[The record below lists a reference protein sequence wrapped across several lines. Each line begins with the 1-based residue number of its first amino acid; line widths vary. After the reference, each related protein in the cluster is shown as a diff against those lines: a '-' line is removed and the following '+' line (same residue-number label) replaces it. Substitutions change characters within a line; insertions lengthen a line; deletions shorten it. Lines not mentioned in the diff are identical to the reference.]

1 MLGSNVRDSRDFG
14 RAQMD
19 ADGVGLVD
27 RWEREDQ
34 GLGRVLGLSDKA
46 LFLCC
51 KRGGSLKVLAIGI
64 D

>member
-34 GLGRVLGLSDKA
+34 GLGRVYLIRPF
-46 LFLCC
+46 FLCC